1 MSKAE
6 PSGGSATMAH
16 AEPAENQ
23 IVVYQPNE
31 TVRLDVRLENETM
44 WLTQSQMA
52 TLFGCSSD
60 NIGLHLKNIY
70 AVGDLAR
77 ESTTED
83 FSVVRMEGSRQV
95 RRKVTCYNLDVI
107 ISIGHRVKSAIGTRF
122 QQWANTIL
130 KVQRQNKNQ
139 QQGHINVLVEL
150 PDDDFIKSCIF
161 TVRGV
166 QVIADRDLASL
177 YGVTTGALNQAV
189 KRNTERFP
197 DRFMF
202 QLSEEE
208 FQKWKSQIVISN
220 LPESTV
226 RMGFRK
232 CPFVFT
238 EHGVTMLAALLKS
251 EIAVRVSVAIIDT
264 FVSMRRFITANA
276 EVFKRI
282 ETVERRQIADQSKNE
297 ERFQKIF
304 SELDAKRESVQ
315 GVFYNGQFWDARAL
329 VLSLVSR
336 AKRSL
341 ILIDNWAN
349 TEVLDLFKKKREGV
363 RLTIFTSEHYDKKHV
378 PHHKI
383 SPADVTTF
391 NAQYPKLAVRY
402 NETFHD
408 RFLIIDDKELYLI
421 GASLK
426 DLGSK
431 CFAFTKLD
439 PTAIRGIKKS
449 AFHPIP

>member
-16 AEPAENQ
+16 IEPAENQ
-23 IVVYQPNE
+23 IVVYQPNGVMKIDVRFDGE
-31 TVRLDVRLENETM
+31 TVWLLQAQIAELFSCSLENVR
-44 WLTQSQMA
+44 
-52 TLFGCSSD
+52 
-60 NIGLHLKNIY
+60 LHLKNIY
-70 AVGDLAR
+70 ACGELEKMTTSK
-77 ESTTED
+77 ESLEVRKEGNR
-83 FSVVRMEGSRQV
+83 SVT
-95 RRKVTCYNLDVI
+95 RKFLYYNLDAI
-107 ISIGHRVKSAIGTRF
+107 ISIGYRVNSIVGVRF
-122 QQWANTIL
+122 RQWATQI
-130 KVQRQNKNQ
+130 
-139 QQGHINVLVEL
+139 
-150 PDDDFIKSCIF
+150 IKERMF
-161 TVRGV
+161 
-166 QVIADRDLASL
+166 A
-177 YGVTTGALNQAV
+177 GAA
-189 KRNTERFP
+189 
-197 DRFMF
+197 
-202 QLSEEE
+202 
-208 FQKWKSQIVISN
+208 
-220 LPESTV
+220 
-226 RMGFRK
+226 
-232 CPFVFT
+232 
-238 EHGVTMLAALLKS
+238 LAAQFAAIDRRLLSHEKD
-251 EIAVRVSVAIIDT
+251 IDELKDKVDF
-264 FVSMRRFITANA
+264 FVQTQ
-276 EVFKRI
+276 
-282 ETVERRQIADQSKNE
+282 TPP
-297 ERFQKIF
+297 
-304 SELDAKRESVQ
+304 LQ

-449 AFHPIP
+449 AFHPAP